1 MGGKASK
8 ATISGTPKKGDA
20 AVEDVAIVQ
29 NGDAGKDGGNHII
42 EVRKESRQRLSYLIK
57 IVFSFLWD
65 LFLRYL

>member
-8 ATISGTPKKGDA
+8 ANISGTPKKGDA

-42 EVRKESRQRLSYLIK
+42 EVSAQEKSQVRD
-57 IVFSFLWD
+57 F
-65 LFLRYL
+65 